1 MKTDNS
7 DWSDYFE
14 RTKMGEPR
22 ATTLK
27 AIELFTQH
35 PTEDHRFALDLGCG
49 VGRDTFELLSKGWK
63 VLAIDKEQKALDWI
77 NAQQIPNRELL
88 QTRQMGFEDL
98 DLGGLQPDL
107 INASFTLPF
116 CQPEHFEEMWKMIA
130 ESLNKGSRFAGHFF
144 GDNDEW
150 ASTPREIE
158 GKTLHHSYQEVR
170 DLFRGFKFNY
180 FLEEDF
186 DGTIASG
193 EPKHWHLF
201 HIVATKL

>member
-1 MKTDNS
+1 MNNS

-27 AIELFTQH
+27 AIEFFTRH
-35 PTEDHRFALDLGCG
+35 PTDRQRFALDLGCG
-49 VGRDTFELLSKGWK
+49 VGRDAFELLSRGWK
-63 VLAIDKEQKALDWI
+63 VLAIDKEQEALDWI
-77 NAQQIPNRELL
+77 NAQQLPNRELL
-88 QTRQMGFEDL
+88 ETRQMGFEDL
-98 DLGGLQPDL
+98 DLSGLHPDL

-116 CQPEHFEEMWKMIA
+116 CPPEYFEEMWSTICKT
-130 ESLNKGSRFAGHFF
+130 LQRGSRFAGHFF

-150 ASTPREIE
+150 VKTPRESE
-158 GKTLHHSYQEVR
+158 GKTLHHSYREVR
-170 DLFRGFKFNY
+170 DLFRGFRLEY

-186 DGTIASG
+186 DGSIASG

-201 HIVATKL
+201 HIVARKQ